1 MTYTINQD
9 FMDTLNAMI
18 ECYSDLTDY
27 YPDDR
32 RYSGMWLILRDVREM
47 ITDPKEL
54 ETKKQIFL
62 NK

>member
-18 ECYSDLTDY
+18 ECYDDLTDY
-27 YPDDR
+27 YPDHER
-32 RYSGMWLILRDVREM
+32 FRAIWLILIEIRDM
-47 ITDPKEL
+47 ISDPEAL
-54 ETKKQIFL
+54 EKRKQIFL

>member
-18 ECYSDLTDY
+18 ECYDDLTDGF
-27 YPDDR
+27 PDR
-32 RYSGMWLILRDVREM
+32 ERYWGTWLTLREIRDM
-47 ITDPKEL
+47 ITDPEVL
-54 ETKKQIFL
+54 EARKQIFL